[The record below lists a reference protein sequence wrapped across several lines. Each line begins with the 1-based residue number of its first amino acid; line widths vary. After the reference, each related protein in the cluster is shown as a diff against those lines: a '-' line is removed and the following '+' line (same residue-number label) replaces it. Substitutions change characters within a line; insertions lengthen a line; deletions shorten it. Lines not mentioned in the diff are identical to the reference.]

1 MKRSELAVCLE
12 ELYTRFNDRRFVA
25 PDPLEIVLQTTDAA
39 EAEVAGFIAATL
51 SYGRVASI
59 LNSTRDVLR
68 RMNGSPRSFL
78 LESQTANWTGLLKG
92 FVYRWS
98 DAGEM
103 LDLWHG
109 LRRVLLTHGSLES
122 AFRLAWSADH
132 PTVLP
137 ALTGL
142 VESLGVRNSLVP
154 DPTSGG
160 AAKRLHMF
168 LRWMIRRDTV
178 DPGLWRGFLSR
189 QLLMPLDVHSFRQCR
204 RLGLTRRRQPNLA
217 SVEEITRSLA
227 RLRPDDPVRY
237 DFALSRL
244 GIRDIAR
251 LRENG
256 LATG

>member
-1 MKRSELAVCLE
+1 
-12 ELYTRFNDRRFVA
+12 
-25 PDPLEIVLQTTDAA
+25 
-39 EAEVAGFIAATL
+39 
-51 SYGRVASI
+51 
-59 LNSTRDVLR
+59 
-68 RMNGSPRSFL
+68 
-78 LESQTANWTGLLKG
+78 
-92 FVYRWS
+92 
-98 DAGEM
+98 
-103 LDLWHG
+103 
-109 LRRVLLTHGSLES
+109 LTHGSLES

-168 LRWMIRRDTV
+168 LRWMIRRDAV